1 MPQSL
6 NDTQLELLKLFSRKQ
21 SEEDL
26 QELKSLLTAYL
37 ADKVVREADAALEEK
52 QYSENILEK
61 WKSEHFRKTYTS

>member
-37 ADKVVREADAALEEK
+37 ADKIVREADAAFEEK
-52 QYSENILEK
+52 HYPENILEK
-61 WKSEHFRKTYTS
+61 WKSEHFRKTLNS